1 MKRGV
6 AKYPENDSRI
16 VVTMYTSSWINALEN
31 DTVSSLSLIC
41 STTF

>member
-16 VVTMYTSSWINALEN
+16 VVTMYSWINALEN